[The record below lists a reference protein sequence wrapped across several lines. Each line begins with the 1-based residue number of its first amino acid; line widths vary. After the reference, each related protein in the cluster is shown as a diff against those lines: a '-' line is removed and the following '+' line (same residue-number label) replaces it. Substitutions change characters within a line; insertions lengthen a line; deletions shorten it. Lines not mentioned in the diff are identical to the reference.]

1 MCSGPIIGVIFFYM
15 DSILR
20 TNRIGNFTAVSNDF
34 IRDSKLSW
42 KAKGIVI
49 YVMSLPPNWQLHL
62 AELAKHAKDGR
73 DATNNGIR
81 ELIDNGYCLRK
92 EIRDSRGMFAGYE
105 YTISDVREFAPQT
118 ENPFTD
124 NPQTD
129 NPDTENPYIINTNPE
144 QTCLHTTNN
153 NKPADGGLFPGDP
166 VINPEPKQRGTTEP
180 LCLFADSRYNRY
192 EDFAGCFDKPEFA
205 NVDIAYYYN
214 AVADWSAQKGKK
226 MKDWIATARNF
237 MRSDAEKKKLHTI
250 QAAAAFDL
258 EGFKQYCEM

>member
-1 MCSGPIIGVIFFYM
+1 MCSGPIIGVIFFDM

-49 YVMSLPPNWQLHL
+49 YVMSLPENWQLHL

-81 ELIDNGYCLRK
+81 ELIENGYCMRK

-105 YTISDVREFAPQT
+105 YTISDVKEFAPET

-124 NPQTD
+124 NPHTG
-129 NPDTENPYIINTNPE
+129 NPHTGKPDIINTNTE
-144 QTCLHTTNN
+144 QTFTLTDS
-153 NKPADGGLFPGDP
+153 NKPADGGLFPSEP
-166 VINPEPKQRGTTEP
+166 INSEKPKVCKGTTEP
-180 LCLFADSRYNRY
+180 LCLFADSKYNRY
-192 EDFAGCFDKPEFA
+192 EDFAACFTAPEFA
-205 NVDIAYYYN
+205 NVDLSYYHG
-214 AVADWSAQKGKK
+214 AVSDWSAQKGKK
-226 MKDWIATARNF
+226 MRDWISTARNF
-237 MRSDAEKKKLHTI
+237 MRGDIEKKKLHTLKEES
-250 QAAAAFDL
+250 FDI
-258 EGFKQYCEM
+258 EGFKKYCEM